1 MIAKIYLE
9 FVSWLKGGM
18 LKIVLFKYTDAWI
31 YYAAVL
37 AYLDHFWNKIRFMD
51 GTFFNYS
58 IHITSVTP

>member
-1 MIAKIYLE
+1 MFAEIYRK

-31 YYAAVL
+31 YNAAVL